1 MEYII
6 LFLIIVVSYIT
17 RGCWRSDFMYQATMG
32 IKRPKKKKEPD
43 DPEKYGWLTKKLHES
58 NVRGAEKNRQLKEEI
73 RQMKEHNAQLREV
86 IHLQKEEKR
95 KKKEEAL
102 RLKEEE
108 KQKEKERKRL
118 LKEEKKQ
125 ARQRR
130 NKHCQPKHLAN
141 FSTNEQNYSVLLRY
155 FSFVYPLIPIVY

>member
-6 LFLIIVVSYIT
+6 LFLIIAVSYIT

-43 DPEKYGWLTKKLHES
+43 DPEKYGWLARKLHES
-58 NVRGAEKNRQLKEEI
+58 NVRGAERLRKKEERGRQLDERI
-73 RQMKEHNAQLREV
+73 AQLREV
-86 IHLQKEEKR
+86 IRLQKEEKR

-125 ARQRR
+125 TKAEA
-130 NKHCQPKHLAN
+130 K
-141 FSTNEQNYSVLLRY
+141 
-155 FSFVYPLIPIVY
+155 

>member
-1 MEYII
+1 MGYII
-6 LFLIIVVSYIT
+6 FYIFIVILYIVL
-17 RGCWRSDFMYQATMG
+17 GCGHGNIMYQVFFG
-32 IKRPKKKKEPD
+32 SQGPNSKKEKKSKN
-43 DPEKYGWLTKKLHES
+43 PEQYGWLTRKLHES

-86 IHLQKEEKR
+86 IRLQKEEKR

-125 ARQRR
+125 A
-130 NKHCQPKHLAN
+130 KAGAK
-141 FSTNEQNYSVLLRY
+141 
-155 FSFVYPLIPIVY
+155 

>member
-6 LFLIIVVSYIT
+6 LFLIIVISYIT

-43 DPEKYGWLTKKLHES
+43 DPEKYGWLARKLHES
-58 NVRGAEKNRQLKEEI
+58 NIRGAEKNRQRKEDI
-73 RQMKEHNAQLREV
+73 RKLDEHIAQMQEV
-86 IHLQKEEKR
+86 IRLQKEEKR

-125 ARQRR
+125 A
-130 NKHCQPKHLAN
+130 KAEAK
-141 FSTNEQNYSVLLRY
+141 
-155 FSFVYPLIPIVY
+155 